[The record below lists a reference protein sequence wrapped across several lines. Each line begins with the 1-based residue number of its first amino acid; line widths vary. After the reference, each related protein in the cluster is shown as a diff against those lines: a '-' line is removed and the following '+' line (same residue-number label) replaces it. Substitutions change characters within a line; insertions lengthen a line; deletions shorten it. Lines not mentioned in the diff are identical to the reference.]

1 MVIYG
6 ATYHSYAQGLKNGV
20 PDRVKM
26 AVMPDI
32 GSHVQNMS
40 GMSNVVDSMDG
51 SGYTSPYLSRQQN
64 VSLID
69 AAVGANK
76 KTIYHDIDARHG
88 LPKLLKWAEYEI
100 TNALRR
106 SSKDVSLEQIFKK
119 MHNFEFTKN
128 FKYNQDFDNLY
139 YRNTKSEESS
149 RDLIYGGFYKIL
161 NVSIKD
167 SIATRTLVQ
176 VNKLGEP
183 IGNPFTDIFEANS
196 IYKLDQIFGG
206 A

>member
-6 ATYHSYAQGLKNGV
+6 ATYHSYAQGLKDGV
-20 PDRVKM
+20 PERVKM

-32 GSHVQNMS
+32 GSHVQNIS
-40 GMSNVVDSMDG
+40 GMSSVVDSMDG
-51 SGYTSPYLSRQQN
+51 SGYTSPFLSRWQN

-76 KTIYHDIDARHG
+76 KTIYHDIDARYG

-100 TNALRR
+100 TNTLRR
-106 SSKDVSLEQIFKK
+106 NSTDVSLERLFKK
-119 MHNFEFTKN
+119 MHDFEFSDDLSYSQT
-128 FKYNQDFDNLY
+128 FDNLY
-139 YRNTKSEESS
+139 FRDKNTG
-149 RDLIYGGFYKIL
+149 RYYKIHQIT
-161 NVSIKD
+161 IKD
-167 SIATRTLVQ
+167 GIATRRLSSVDKFGQELVGG
-176 VNKLGEP
+176 L
-183 IGNPFTDIFEANS
+183 TDQFDADS